1 MATVWYWLFLVA
13 YFVVIL
19 WIGLTVYRVQ
29 KKKETAQEEHD
40 DYWIR
45 GRKTSALLVGMSIA
59 AGWLLLGF
67 ITWAIYAAYMY
78 GVGGVWAMVAP
89 WSLLLFAM
97 VILVPWVRRIKAIS
111 QPQML
116 QARFGLALR
125 VLVSPWNIIA
135 FTVWSAAEVWTVSQ
149 YISPKFGVEPWAMY
163 IIFSAPIAIYMW
175 MGGFHAVLNSN
186 IIQFF
191 MSISFV
197 TIVLIVMA
205 VLVSQRLPE
214 GQSFWGYLQEVVP
227 PGSAEGD
234 NGTSLFTLGIP
245 FIFVSI
251 IALLPGW
258 VIEEDWWL
266 KAQSAESTPA
276 ARRGIWANLVY
287 NFIWVLGA
295 ATVIGLMALVI
306 YPPSEAFDSVLGGD
320 AYNIMPVF
328 LTTEFP
334 DWALVI
340 MFGLLAALVMSTV
353 ATFTNVCALNLS
365 YDILQP
371 LVYRKRG
378 WSDSRIVFFSR
389 FASLIM
395 VALAVA
401 VAFGIDYLPTGLW
414 DAYYI
419 SSGLLSA
426 GVAVPVLAMFWKR
439 ATFAGAFAGS
449 LVGAILAFVFYMLEY
464 YVFEF
469 VYWPQWL
476 ADTALGYCVVA
487 VIGGTLTLIVVSL
500 LTPKSPQEKLDAIS
514 AQPVDDHE
522 EFFAGVRAHGG

>member
-1 MATVWYWLFLVA
+1 
-13 YFVVIL
+13 
-19 WIGLTVYRVQ
+19 
-29 KKKETAQEEHD
+29 
-40 DYWIR
+40 
-45 GRKTSALLVGMSIA
+45 
-59 AGWLLLGF
+59 
-67 ITWAIYAAYMY
+67 
-78 GVGGVWAMVAP
+78 
-89 WSLLLFAM
+89 
-97 VILVPWVRRIKAIS
+97 
-111 QPQML
+111 
-116 QARFGLALR
+116 
-125 VLVSPWNIIA
+125 
-135 FTVWSAAEVWTVSQ
+135 
-149 YISPKFGVEPWAMY
+149 
-163 IIFSAPIAIYMW
+163 
-175 MGGFHAVLNSN
+175 
-186 IIQFF
+186 
-191 MSISFV
+191 
-197 TIVLIVMA
+197 
-205 VLVSQRLPE
+205 
-214 GQSFWGYLQEVVP
+214 
-227 PGSAEGD
+227 
-234 NGTSLFTLGIP
+234 
-245 FIFVSI
+245 
-251 IALLPGW
+251 
-258 VIEEDWWL
+258 
-266 KAQSAESTPA
+266 
-276 ARRGIWANLVY
+276 
-287 NFIWVLGA
+287 VLGA